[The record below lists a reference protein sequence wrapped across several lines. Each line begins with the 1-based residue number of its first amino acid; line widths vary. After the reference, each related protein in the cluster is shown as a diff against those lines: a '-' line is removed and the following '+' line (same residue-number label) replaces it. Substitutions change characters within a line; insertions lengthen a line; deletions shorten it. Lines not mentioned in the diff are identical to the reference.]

1 MRAST
6 WLTLLGGAALVAL
19 GIFINRDRAAP
30 TRTLNGG
37 SSSEETD
44 PASRD
49 VDAVLGSRRPATD
62 GLSFAK
68 LGVAP
73 EQTDIGLVST
83 CGPRRTFDVALSND
97 GEKPVRIDGW
107 ISTCACVY
115 PAVSPGFVIEPGEV
129 FMLPVAVEPWTF
141 GPQSHRIDFRVSGD
155 GLSPNAAAGRL
166 RVNFNVDGPLRAR
179 PTFVTRPERAR
190 NFAVNLDRS
199 ASDGSFVSEAYD
211 VLGVEPRVAQILPP
225 LEPGHGAINIDFQAI
240 DELAASENAGDIAA
254 FEWTETP
261 DGRRWKSI
269 ELTVR
274 TNLEPCGE
282 IRVRVR
288 NKPR

>member
-49 VDAVLGSRRPATD
+49 VDAVLGSRRPATN

-97 GEKPVRIDGW
+97 GEKPIRIDGW

>member
-49 VDAVLGSRRPATD
+49 VDAVLGSRRPATN

-83 CGPRRTFDVALSND
+83 CGPRRIFDVALSND

>member
-1 MRAST
+1 
-6 WLTLLGGAALVAL
+6 
-19 GIFINRDRAAP
+19 
-30 TRTLNGG
+30 
-37 SSSEETD
+37 
-44 PASRD
+44 
-49 VDAVLGSRRPATD
+49 
-62 GLSFAK
+62 
-68 LGVAP
+68 
-73 EQTDIGLVST
+73 
-83 CGPRRTFDVALSND
+83 
-97 GEKPVRIDGW
+97 
-107 ISTCACVY
+107 
-115 PAVSPGFVIEPGEV
+115 VIEPGEV